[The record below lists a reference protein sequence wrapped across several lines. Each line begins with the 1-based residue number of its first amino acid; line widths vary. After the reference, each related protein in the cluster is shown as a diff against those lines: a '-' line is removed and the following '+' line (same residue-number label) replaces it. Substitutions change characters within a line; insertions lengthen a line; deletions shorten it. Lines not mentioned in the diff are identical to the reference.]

1 VIHKQQHILN
11 TDQSHANFLYYLV

>member
-11 TDQSHANFLYYLV
+11 TDQSHANFMYYLV